1 MSALK
6 QRINDDVKQA
16 MRERDKERLS
26 TLRLI
31 TAALKQKEVDGR
43 IDLDDGQVM
52 VLLDKMVRQHRD
64 SIEQFAKAGRTDLVD
79 KETSELQVVL
89 NYLPQQLTQEEI
101 TQLITITISEVGATG
116 IRDMGKVMG
125 ILKHKIQGRAD
136 MSAVSEIIKKRLSS

>member
-16 MRERDKERLS
+16 MRKRDKERLS

-31 TAALKQKEVDGR
+31 TAALKQKEVDDR

-52 VLLDKMVRQHRD
+52 VLLDKMVRQYRD
-64 SIEQFAKAGRTDLVD
+64 SIEQFAKAGRSDLVD

-89 NYLPQQLTQEEI
+89 HYLPQQLTQEEI
-101 TQLITITISEVGATG
+101 AQLITITISEVGATG

-125 ILKHKIQGRAD
+125 ILKPKIQGRAD